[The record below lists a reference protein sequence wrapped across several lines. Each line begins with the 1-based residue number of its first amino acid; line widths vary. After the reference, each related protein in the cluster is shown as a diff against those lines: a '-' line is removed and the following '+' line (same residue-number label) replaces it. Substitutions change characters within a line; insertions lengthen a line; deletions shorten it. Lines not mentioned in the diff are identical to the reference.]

1 MYQLSNK
8 FKTCVPKTPMGECAE
23 IAVNEV
29 FLQGSSD
36 AMLMAWNLMDSVNK
50 SEDFCDPIF
59 TIEGIQIPRLLFVDD
74 ILQMM
79 RNITDLKLSLVG
91 DETIERA
98 NRLGFKPSKCK
109 LLYLNCESEPVEL
122 DGNILEV
129 VEETEYLGT
138 KVEDSGSRK
147 KDMINRIKECKGVLN
162 EIVEVLKLPGLSTI
176 RLQYSEML
184 LGSCFKMKFKH
195 GCEVW
200 DLFNEGTRS
209 LVNKLIPD
217 IPSKGS

>member
-1 MYQLSNK
+1 
-8 FKTCVPKTPMGECAE
+8 
-23 IAVNEV
+23 
-29 FLQGSSD
+29 
-36 AMLMAWNLMDSVNK
+36 MLL
-50 SEDFCDPIF
+50 
-59 TIEGIQIPRLLFVDD
+59 T
-74 ILQMM
+74 
-79 RNITDLKLSLVG
+79 
-91 DETIERA
+91 
-98 NRLGFKPSKCK
+98 KCK

-138 KVEDSGSRK
+138 KVEDSGSSK

-200 DLFNEGTRS
+200 DFFNEGSRS

-217 IPSKGS
+217 TIKRILELPRSTPTLAIQYEFGVIDLDLEVEMERIWG